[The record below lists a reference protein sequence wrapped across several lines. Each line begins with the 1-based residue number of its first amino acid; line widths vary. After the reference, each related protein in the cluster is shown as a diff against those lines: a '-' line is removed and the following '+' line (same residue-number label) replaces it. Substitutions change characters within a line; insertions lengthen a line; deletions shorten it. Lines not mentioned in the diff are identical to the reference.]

1 MSQVDFVAM
10 QEEQIA
16 WSKKNFG
23 EQPAYR
29 PMLGMIEE
37 LCELQQAWDDKN
49 KPEIID
55 AIGDVGIYM
64 LDYCG
69 KRGWS
74 LAEIWEYSQSS
85 MYLETP
91 WVIFPSIRKLA
102 HHQLKGEQNIRG
114 GAEFHDAK
122 LRVQLAVVLKRLAI
136 MAEAVSRDFP
146 SIISEVWAKV
156 RLRDWTQNP
165 NNAHE
170 VAEGKAAT

>member
-1 MSQVDFVAM
+1 MAQVDFQAM

-29 PMLGMIEE
+29 PMLGIIEE
-37 LCELQQAWDDKN
+37 LCELQQAWDDKD

-74 LAEIWEYSQSS
+74 LAEFWAGTDA
-85 MYLETP
+85 MYLETF
-91 WVIFPSIRKLA
+91 WNVTPSIRKLA
-102 HHQLKGEQNIRG
+102 HHQLKGEQGIRG
-114 GAEFHDAK
+114 GAEVHDAK
-122 LRVQLAVVLKRLAI
+122 LRVQLSVVLKRLSL
-136 MAEAVSRDFP
+136 MAEAVGRDFP

-156 RLRDWTQNP
+156 RLRDWTKNP
-165 NNAHE
+165 NNAHV
-170 VAEGKAAT
+170 VAESEAVT